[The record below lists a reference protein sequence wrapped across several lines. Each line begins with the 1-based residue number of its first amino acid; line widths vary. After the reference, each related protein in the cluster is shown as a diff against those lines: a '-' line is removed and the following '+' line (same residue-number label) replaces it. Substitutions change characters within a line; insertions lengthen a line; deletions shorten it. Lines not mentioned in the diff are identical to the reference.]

1 MDEYLTHSQRMNRL
15 ARLERIAHRLDNR
28 FRMPLVGL
36 RFGWDSVIGLIPGVG
51 DIATTLPSA
60 FMIYEGAKMG
70 AQRRTLLRMG
80 ANTAVDFLVG
90 SIPVLGDL
98 FDMQFKSHRR
108 NVKLLR
114 AEVVGPYAVR
124 SA

>member
-70 AQRRTLLRMG
+70 ARRRTLLRMG